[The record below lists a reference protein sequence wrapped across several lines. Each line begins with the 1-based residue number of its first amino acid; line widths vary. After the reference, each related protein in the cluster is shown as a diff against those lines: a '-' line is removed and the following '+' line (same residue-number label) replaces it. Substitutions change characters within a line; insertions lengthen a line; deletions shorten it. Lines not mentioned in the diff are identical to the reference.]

1 MKLTEQDLQMI
12 RFIFSDVLNAR
23 HENVQSWLTDSNL
36 DQDQIDTLVKFCDWI
51 ADHELEYLILGYNVE
66 KDLRKIKYSCDI
78 MEVEKFMELCKKG
91 SFIDYDG
98 FGYFSPD
105 KINQDIVVMVNPSD
119 TMKENFNPNK
129 YMYIVWYN
137 K

>member
-1 MKLTEQDLQMI
+1 MKLTEQDLRMI

-23 HENVQSWLTDSNL
+23 HKNVQLFLTDSNL
-36 DQDQIDTLVKFCDWI
+36 DQDQIETLIKFCDWI
-51 ADHELEYLILGYNVE
+51 ADHELEYLLLGYGEQN
-66 KDLRKIKYSCDI
+66 LRKIKYGHI
-78 MEVEKFMELCKKG
+78 MTIGNFIERCKEN
-91 SFIDYDG
+91 SLIDYDG

-105 KINQDIVVMVNPSD
+105 AIYEIIGTMVNPSD